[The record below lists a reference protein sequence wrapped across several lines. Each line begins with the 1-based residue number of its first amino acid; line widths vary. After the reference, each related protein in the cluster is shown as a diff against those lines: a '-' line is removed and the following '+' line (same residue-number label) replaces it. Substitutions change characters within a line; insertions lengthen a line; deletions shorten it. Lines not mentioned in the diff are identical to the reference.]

1 MSRIPSERIMSVGIA
16 LTGFGVA
23 GSLAVLGWM
32 AAGSKE
38 SFWSWHGWM
47 AVCLL
52 AVGVPL
58 LIAGLLG
65 PGKGDGKP
73 STQQRQ
79 SGGPGSRNYQAGG
92 DMTIGRDDG

>member
-1 MSRIPSERIMSVGIA
+1 VSRIPSDRVMSVGIA

-32 AAGSKE
+32 AAGTKD

-47 AVCLL
+47 AISLL
-52 AVGVPL
+52 ALGVL
-58 LIAGLLG
+58 LVVVGLLG
-65 PGKGDGKP
+65 PSKGEAKQP
-73 STQQRQ
+73 PQQRQ